1 MTSPGSPP
9 DDLVRRLLDVSELH
23 GDFVL
28 SSGRRSNVY
37 FDKFRFLAD
46 PALLRE
52 VAERVRAL
60 LPEGVT
66 HLAAP
71 EGAATLLLSAV
82 ALKAGLPMI
91 VVRKEPKA
99 YGTRSRVEGYPDPG
113 AVVALIEDVSTTG
126 HQVEAAAKA
135 VERQGCTVACIV
147 LALDRGGAEVLRASG
162 YRVETV
168 VSVSVPPA
176 DAAGTSG
183 AAGAGSSDTSGAA
196 GAAGAPGAA
205 NPPGPAG

>member
-1 MTSPGSPP
+1 MAGEPAKEAPAAPRQAQDSAS
-9 DDLVRRLLDVSELH
+9 DDLAKRLLEVSELH

-28 SSGRRSNVY
+28 SSGRRSTVY

-52 VAERVRAL
+52 VAGRVRAL

-71 EGAATLLLSAV
+71 EGAATLLLAAV
-82 ALKAGLPMI
+82 ALETGLPMI

-99 YGTRSRVEGYPDPG
+99 YGTRTQVEGYADPG

-126 HQVEAAAKA
+126 HQVAAAAGA
-135 VERQGCTVACIV
+135 VQVDGCTVACIV
-147 LALDRGGAEVLRASG
+147 LALDRGGAAVLRESG
-162 YRVETV
+162 YRVEAV
-168 VSVSVPPA
+168 VSVSPPE
-176 DAAGTSG
+176 
-183 AAGAGSSDTSGAA
+183 
-196 GAAGAPGAA
+196 
-205 NPPGPAG
+205 

>member
-1 MTSPGSPP
+1 MAGEPAK
-9 DDLVRRLLDVSELH
+9 DELAQRLLEVSELQ

-52 VAERVRAL
+52 VAGQVRAL
-60 LPEGVT
+60 LPKGIT

-82 ALKAGLPMI
+82 ALETGLPMI

-99 YGTRSRVEGYPDPG
+99 YGTRTQIEGYADPG

-126 HQVEAAAKA
+126 HQVEAAARA
-135 VERQGCTVACIV
+135 VQDHGCTVACIV
-147 LALDRGGAEVLRASG
+147 LALDRGGAEALRTAG
-162 YRVETV
+162 YRVEAV
-168 VSVSVPPA
+168 VSVSPPE
-176 DAAGTSG
+176 
-183 AAGAGSSDTSGAA
+183 
-196 GAAGAPGAA
+196 
-205 NPPGPAG
+205 

>member
-1 MTSPGSPP
+1 
-9 DDLVRRLLDVSELH
+9 VSELH

-46 PALLRE
+46 PSLLRE
-52 VAERVRAL
+52 VAGRVRAL

-82 ALKAGLPMI
+82 ALDAGLPMI
-91 VVRKEPKA
+91 VVRKTPKA
-99 YGTRSRVEGYPDPG
+99 YGTRSQVEGYPDPG

-126 HQVEAAAKA
+126 HQVEAAARA

-147 LALDRGGAEVLRASG
+147 LALDRGGAKTLRSSG

-176 DAAGTSG
+176 DAPAEPSPTDAPST
-183 AAGAGSSDTSGAA
+183 AA
-196 GAAGAPGAA
+196 
-205 NPPGPAG
+205 PAGEPSTSSSMDASPRGTASSGESTG